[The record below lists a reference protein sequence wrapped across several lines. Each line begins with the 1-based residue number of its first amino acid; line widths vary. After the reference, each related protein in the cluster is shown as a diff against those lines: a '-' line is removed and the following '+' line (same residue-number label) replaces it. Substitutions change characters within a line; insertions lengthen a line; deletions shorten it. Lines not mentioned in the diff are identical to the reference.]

1 MFIYVQ
7 DLTHNMDSTIKYVK
21 EAKEYHTCSE
31 EEYNQYLEKMYRK
44 LDNMLDKLKQ
54 ISCNKK
60 LISKYEKKVKEIKWF
75 TLKSRRGDINEI
87 TRRKEI

>member
-7 DLTHNMDSTIKYVK
+7 DLTYNMDDTIKYVK

-44 LDNMLDKLKQ
+44 LDNMLNKLKQ

-60 LISKYEKKVKEIKWF
+60 LISKYEKKVEE
-75 TLKSRRGDINEI
+75 LVND
-87 TRRKEI
+87 

>member
-7 DLTHNMDSTIKYVK
+7 DLTYNMDDTIKYVK

-31 EEYNQYLEKMYRK
+31 EEYNQYLEKMHKK

-60 LISKYEKKVKEIKWF
+60 LISKYEKKVNEIKWF
-75 TLKSRRGDINEI
+75 TWKSRRGDINEI

>member
-7 DLTHNMDSTIKYVK
+7 DLTYNMDDTIKYVK

-31 EEYNQYLEKMYRK
+31 EEYNQYLDKMYRK

-60 LISKYEKKVKEIKWF
+60 LISKYEKKVEE
-75 TLKSRRGDINEI
+75 LVND
-87 TRRKEI
+87 

>member
-7 DLTHNMDSTIKYVK
+7 DLTYNMDDTIKYVK

-31 EEYNQYLEKMYRK
+31 EEYNQYLDNMYRK
-44 LDNMLDKLKQ
+44 LGNMLDKLKQ

-60 LISKYEKKVKEIKWF
+60 LISKYEKKVEE
-75 TLKSRRGDINEI
+75 LVND
-87 TRRKEI
+87 

>member
-7 DLTHNMDSTIKYVK
+7 DLTYNMDDTIKYVK

-31 EEYNQYLEKMYRK
+31 EEYNQYLDKMYRK

-60 LISKYEKKVKEIKWF
+60 LISKYEKKVEEI
-75 TLKSRRGDINEI
+75 N
-87 TRRKEI
+87 

>member
-7 DLTHNMDSTIKYVK
+7 DLTYNMDDTIKYVK

-60 LISKYEKKVKEIKWF
+60 LISKYEKKVKEIK
-75 TLKSRRGDINEI
+75 
-87 TRRKEI
+87 

>member
-7 DLTHNMDSTIKYVK
+7 DLTYNMDDTIKYVK

>member
-7 DLTHNMDSTIKYVK
+7 DLTYNMDSTIKYVK

-31 EEYNQYLEKMYRK
+31 EEYNQYLDKMYKK
-44 LDNMLDKLKQ
+44 LDNMLEKLKQ

-60 LISKYEKKVKEIKWF
+60 LISKYEKKVEE
-75 TLKSRRGDINEI
+75 LVND
-87 TRRKEI
+87 

>member
-7 DLTHNMDSTIKYVK
+7 DLTCNMDDTIKYIK

-31 EEYNQYLEKMYRK
+31 EEYNQYLDKMYRK
-44 LDNMLDKLKQ
+44 LDNMLNKLKQ

-60 LISKYEKKVKEIKWF
+60 LISKYEKKVEE
-75 TLKSRRGDINEI
+75 LVND
-87 TRRKEI
+87 

>member
-7 DLTHNMDSTIKYVK
+7 DLTYNMDDTIKYVK
-21 EAKEYHTCSE
+21 EAKECHTCSE

-44 LDNMLDKLKQ
+44 LDNMLNKLKQ

-60 LISKYEKKVKEIKWF
+60 LISKYEKKVEEIK
-75 TLKSRRGDINEI
+75 
-87 TRRKEI
+87 

>member
-7 DLTHNMDSTIKYVK
+7 DLTYNMDDTIKYVK

-31 EEYNQYLEKMYRK
+31 EEYNQYLDKMYRK
-44 LDNMLDKLKQ
+44 LDNMLNKLKQ

-60 LISKYEKKVKEIKWF
+60 LISKYEKKVEE
-75 TLKSRRGDINEI
+75 LVND
-87 TRRKEI
+87 

>member
-31 EEYNQYLEKMYRK
+31 EEYNQYLDKMYKK
-44 LDNMLDKLKQ
+44 LDNMLEKLKQ

-60 LISKYEKKVKEIKWF
+60 LISKYEKKVEEIK
-75 TLKSRRGDINEI
+75 
-87 TRRKEI
+87 

>member
-7 DLTHNMDSTIKYVK
+7 DLTYNKDDTIKYVK

-31 EEYNQYLEKMYRK
+31 EEYNQYLDKMYRK

-60 LISKYEKKVKEIKWF
+60 LISKYEKKVEEIVN
-75 TLKSRRGDINEI
+75 D
-87 TRRKEI
+87 

>member
-7 DLTHNMDSTIKYVK
+7 DLTYNIDDTIKYVK

-31 EEYNQYLEKMYRK
+31 EEYNQYLDKMYRK

-60 LISKYEKKVKEIKWF
+60 LISKYEKKVEEIK
-75 TLKSRRGDINEI
+75 
-87 TRRKEI
+87 

>member
-7 DLTHNMDSTIKYVK
+7 DLTYNIDDTIKYVK

-31 EEYNQYLEKMYRK
+31 EEYNQYLDKMYRK

-60 LISKYEKKVKEIKWF
+60 LISKYEKKVEEIKW
-75 TLKSRRGDINEI
+75 
-87 TRRKEI
+87 

>member
-7 DLTHNMDSTIKYVK
+7 DLTYNMDDTIKYVK

-31 EEYNQYLEKMYRK
+31 EEYNQYLKKMYRK

-60 LISKYEKKVKEIKWF
+60 LISKYEKKVEE
-75 TLKSRRGDINEI
+75 LVND
-87 TRRKEI
+87 

>member
-7 DLTHNMDSTIKYVK
+7 DLTYNMDSTIKYVK

-31 EEYNQYLEKMYRK
+31 EEYNQYLDKMYKK
-44 LDNMLDKLKQ
+44 LDNMLEKLKQ

-60 LISKYEKKVKEIKWF
+60 LRSKYEKKVEEIK
-75 TLKSRRGDINEI
+75 
-87 TRRKEI
+87 

>member
-7 DLTHNMDSTIKYVK
+7 DLTYNMDDTIKYVK

-31 EEYNQYLEKMYRK
+31 EEYNHYLKKMYRK

-60 LISKYEKKVKEIKWF
+60 LISKYEKKVEE
-75 TLKSRRGDINEI
+75 LK
-87 TRRKEI
+87 

>member
-7 DLTHNMDSTIKYVK
+7 DLTYNMDDTIKYVK

-31 EEYNQYLEKMYRK
+31 EEYNQYLDKMYRK
-44 LDNMLDKLKQ
+44 LDNMLDKLKH

-60 LISKYEKKVKEIKWF
+60 LISKYEKTVEE
-75 TLKSRRGDINEI
+75 LVND
-87 TRRKEI
+87 

>member
-1 MFIYVQ
+1 MFVYVQ
-7 DLTHNMDSTIKYVK
+7 DLTYNMDDTIKYVK

-31 EEYNQYLEKMYRK
+31 EEYNQYLENMYRK

-60 LISKYEKKVKEIKWF
+60 LISKYEKKVEGIKN
-75 TLKSRRGDINEI
+75 D
-87 TRRKEI
+87 

>member
-1 MFIYVQ
+1 MFVYVQ
-7 DLTHNMDSTIKYVK
+7 DLTYNMDDTIKYVK

-31 EEYNQYLEKMYRK
+31 EEYNQYLDKMYRK

-60 LISKYEKKVKEIKWF
+60 LISKYEKKVEEIK
-75 TLKSRRGDINEI
+75 
-87 TRRKEI
+87 

>member
-7 DLTHNMDSTIKYVK
+7 DLTYNMDDTIKYVK

-75 TLKSRRGDINEI
+75 TLKSRRGGINEI

>member
-7 DLTHNMDSTIKYVK
+7 DLTYNMDDTIKYVK

-31 EEYNQYLEKMYRK
+31 EEYNQYLEKMHKK

-60 LISKYEKKVKEIKWF
+60 LISKYEKKVEE
-75 TLKSRRGDINEI
+75 LVND
-87 TRRKEI
+87 